1 MRPGGAGGI
10 LGAIALVVHAVLAG
24 RELAAAAAV
33 AGTRAAL
40 AACADPA
47 RMVLIPQGSFWM
59 GSDAVERR
67 LAYALSSQ
75 SVREAR
81 WFEAEWPRTRASL
94 PAFCLDRRLVTQ
106 AEYAVFVGATG
117 HRPPGISKV
126 DYLRQGFLVHDYDLE
141 VTRYL
146 WRSGTPPANRLED
159 PVVLVSAGDAEQYC
173 RWRHSAFRLPGEA
186 EWEKGA
192 RGADGRIFPWGNRWD
207 PQRANSAAGGPGG
220 TTPADRYPAGA
231 SPYGIFD
238 AVGNSFQWTAS
249 TLPDGRRVVKGCAW
263 DDEPGL
269 CRPAFRH
276 GRPPESRHILIGFRC
291 AADAP

>member
-10 LGAIALVVHAVLAG
+10 LGAIALVAHAVLAG
-24 RELAAAAAV
+24 RAELAAAAAV

-59 GSDAVERR
+59 GSDGAERR

-75 SVREAR
+75 GVREAR

-173 RWRHSAFRLPGEA
+173 RWRHPAFRLPGEA

-207 PQRANSAAGGPGG
+207 PQRATAR
-220 TTPADRYPAGA
+220 PADRAARRLPTGIRRGRARTGYWMRWGMSSSGPRRYSRMDAG
-231 SPYGIFD
+231 
-238 AVGNSFQWTAS
+238 W
-249 TLPDGRRVVKGCAW
+249 
-263 DDEPGL
+263 
-269 CRPAFRH
+269 
-276 GRPPESRHILIGFRC
+276 
-291 AADAP
+291 